1 MLEVWTASWRR
12 KCSLR
17 LVTFEQSGL
26 LSNSAVSAAILK
38 IAYGDKIYKEHGRDL
53 AELNMENMRHTGP
66 IFTTFYAVV
75 AFPWRMLVL
84 LILICILTLLIT
96 SPSYSCLVS
105 WGWLPRGGS

>member
-1 MLEVWTASWRR
+1 MVNWRR

-26 LSNSAVSAAILK
+26 LSNSAVSAVILK
-38 IAYGDKIYKEHGRDL
+38 IAYGEKIYKEHGRDL
-53 AELNMENMRHTGP
+53 TKLNVENIRLTNRT
-66 IFTTFYAVV
+66 FTTFYAVS

-96 SPSYSCLVS
+96 SPLYSCLVS
-105 WGWLPRGGS
+105 WSWLP

>member
-38 IAYGDKIYKEHGRDL
+38 IAYGEKIYKEHGRDL
-53 AELNMENMRHTGP
+53 TELNVENIRLTTST
-66 IFTTFYAVV
+66 FTTFYAVT
-75 AFPWRMLVL
+75 AFPWRM
-84 LILICILTLLIT
+84 
-96 SPSYSCLVS
+96 
-105 WGWLPRGGS
+105 